1 METDNKNE
9 SSVGRPTKY
18 NEKTIALLCEALA
31 DGLPIKSACIKAGI
45 GVTTL
50 NDWRDRYPEI
60 EIKIEQARDCFREK
74 ALQTIKT
81 AFEQG
86 DWRAAVAALK
96 LVFAEYRDGAKID
109 VNAIAV
115 SSNVMREPERLKLIA
130 ARRQLALE
138 RVGAT
143 QGAYPAKAELH
154 QGD

>member
-1 METDNKNE
+1 MASVHKDPRNKSPYWYCAYRLPNGKRVFRSTKQTDRKAAEEFCRKLEYASRE
-9 SSVGRPTKY
+9 S
-18 NEKTIALLCEALA
+18 
-31 DGLPIKSACIKAGI
+31 KAG
-45 GVTTL
+45 L
-50 NDWRDRYPEI
+50 
-60 EIKIEQARDCFREK
+60 QARDCFREK

-143 QGAYPAKAELH
+143 QGAY
-154 QGD
+154 